1 MNVICIVADTWRQD
15 HVGAYGNKDIL
26 TPSLDALAAKSVRF
40 DNYYAGAFPTMPA
53 RADLHTGRW
62 TMSFMG
68 WGPLPAGQA
77 TLAQTLVQKG
87 FTTAAAVDNPFYL
100 RSEMNYDRGFQAF
113 FVDPSQL
120 MGGYHWTEDYD
131 KFPSMLDYQEG
142 KQGQQ
147 AGNEM
152 SSHHESWDVRAAW
165 RHESDH
171 CAPQTLTLATQW
183 LERHYKED
191 FFLFI
196 DTWDP
201 HEPWDAPAYYTELYW
216 PGFDGETI
224 YPIYGRWQDTP
235 GFTEEMVRKA
245 HAAYC
250 GEITMVDTW
259 MGRLLRT
266 VENMGLMEKTAII
279 FTTDHGF
286 YFGEHGG
293 LFGKTFTAR
302 PDGTPCNRFDKDPT
316 YGPNPLYKENILLP
330 LLVYVPGIR
339 PGVSNQLASAVDVM
353 PTVLDIMGQD
363 IPSFVEGSSL
373 LPKMRDPSLPGRE
386 FVVSSEPFTNAGD
399 PVRYVDNILRRR
411 GGLSTITVTAGDW
424 SFLYSAS
431 PEKAESMTKSIVQ
444 QLPHMWESQLYN
456 LKSDPRQEQNVIS
469 QRPEVAKELHQ
480 YLVKFMRDTNVAPDH
495 VKARSE
501 LRL

>member
-1 MNVICIVADTWRQD
+1 
-15 HVGAYGNKDIL
+15 
-26 TPSLDALAAKSVRF
+26 
-40 DNYYAGAFPTMPA
+40 
-53 RADLHTGRW
+53 
-62 TMSFMG
+62 
-68 WGPLPAGQA
+68 
-77 TLAQTLVQKG
+77 
-87 FTTAAAVDNPFYL
+87 
-100 RSEMNYDRGFQAF
+100 
-113 FVDPSQL
+113 
-120 MGGYHWTEDYD
+120 
-131 KFPSMLDYQEG
+131 
-142 KQGQQ
+142 
-147 AGNEM
+147 
-152 SSHHESWDVRAAW
+152 
-165 RHESDH
+165 
-171 CAPQTLTLATQW
+171 
-183 LERHYKED
+183 
-191 FFLFI
+191 
-196 DTWDP
+196 
-201 HEPWDAPAYYTELYW
+201 
-216 PGFDGETI
+216 
-224 YPIYGRWQDTP
+224 
-235 GFTEEMVRKA
+235 
-245 HAAYC
+245 
-250 GEITMVDTW
+250 
-259 MGRLLRT
+259 
-266 VENMGLMEKTAII
+266 MGLMEKTAII

-330 LLVYVPGIR
+330 LLVYVPGVR
-339 PGVSNQLASAVDVM
+339 PGVSDQLASAVDVM

-386 FVVSSEPFTNAGD
+386 FVVSSEPFTNAGA

-495 VKARSE
+495 LKSRSE

>member
-1 MNVICIVADTWRQD
+1 MNVIWIVTDTWRQD
-15 HVGAYGNKDIL
+15 HMGAYGNKNII

-68 WGPLPAGQA
+68 WGPLPESQP
-77 TLAQTLVQKG
+77 TVAQTLVQKG

-113 FVDPSQL
+113 FMDQSQL
-120 MGGYHWTEDYD
+120 MGGYHWSEDTDRYPGLWGGRKGEVARGRYGD
-131 KFPSMLDYQEG
+131 DV
-142 KQGQQ
+142 
-147 AGNEM
+147 

-171 CAPQTLTLATQW
+171 CAPRTFTLASQW

-201 HEPWDAPAYYTELYW
+201 HEPWDAPDYYTELYW
-216 PGFDGETI
+216 PGFDGETQ
-224 YPIYGRWQDTP
+224 YPLYGYWQETP

-259 MGRLLRT
+259 IGRLLRT

-286 YFGEHGG
+286 YFGDHGG
-293 LFGKTFTAR
+293 LFGKMFPAR
-302 PDGTPCNRFDKDPT
+302 QADGSPGDRWDRNTT
-316 YGPNPLYKENILLP
+316 LGPNPLYKECVLLP
-330 LLVYVPGIR
+330 LLVYVPGVR
-339 PGVSNQLASAVDVM
+339 PGVSDQLASPVDIM
-353 PTVLDIMGQD
+353 PTVLDFLGQE
-363 IPSFVEGSSL
+363 IPSFVEGNSL
-373 LPKMRDPSLPGRE
+373 LPRMRDTSVAGRE
-386 FVVSSEPFTNAGD
+386 FVVSSEPFTNPGD
-399 PVRYVDNILRRR
+399 PVRYVDNLLRRR
-411 GGLSTITVTAGDW
+411 GGLSMITVTAGEW
-424 SFLYSAS
+424 SFLYNAE
-431 PEKAESMTKSIVQ
+431 PEKSE
-444 QLPHMWESQLYN
+444 LYN
-456 LKSDPRQEQNVIS
+456 LSSDPRQQQNVIS

-480 YLVKFMRDTNVAPDH
+480 YLVKFMRDTNVAPH
-495 VKARSE
+495 MLKARSE
-501 LRL
+501 LKL